1 MLKYIRSLGVARFY
15 LGGLLA
21 AMALGQLLSFP
32 TFVDI
37 VADYRLSSLPSL
49 LMAVVLLILEIVAA
63 VGLLAPRKMF
73 PRLGEWAGLTVA
85 VMWSLLAVQA
95 LARGIEIDN
104 CGCFGAYLGQ
114 RLSGWILLQD
124 AVFVGLAVVVVVQAS
139 RRRR

>member
-15 LGGLLA
+15 LGVLLA

-32 TFVDI
+32 TFIDI
-37 VADYRLSSLPSL
+37 AADYRLWSLPSL
-49 LMAVVLLILEIVAA
+49 LVAVVLLVLEVVAA
-63 VGLLAPRKMF
+63 VGLLAPRQTF
-73 PRLGEWAGLTVA
+73 PRLGEWVGLTVA
-85 VMWSLLAVQA
+85 VIWTALAVQA
-95 LARGIEIDN
+95 LARGVEIDN
-104 CGCFGAYLGQ
+104 CGCFGAFLGQ